1 MSIRDIRLRRP
12 QEPGEI
18 VFEIHIGQ
26 PSLVMHVSVHVIRD
40 RTAQPAMPLRQQATL
55 RPLLARNRQCLWFRF
70 IHGGFQ
76 PGEIPFRKSLEF
88 QWDLLSEIREIEV
101 SVELSLPQGVRS
113 VISIHFTWILSRRSS
128 QLCNLSGLCCCCPYK
143 CLNQYQFQSL
153 FLCLLFCL
161 LDLLLLLFL
170 LFHWGL

>member
-18 VFEIHIGQ
+18 VFEVHIRQ

-76 PGEIPFRKSLEF
+76 SGEIPFRKSLEF
-88 QWDLLSEIREIEV
+88 QLGLLSEIREIEV
-101 SVELSLPQGVRS
+101 SVELSVPPNFKQSFRF
-113 VISIHFTWILSRRSS
+113 ISRVFSNRPSS
-128 QLCNLSGLCCCCPYK
+128 LLCNLSDLCCCCPYQ

-153 FLCLLFCL
+153 LLRLLLCLLY
-161 LDLLLLLFL
+161 LLLLLFL
-170 LFHWGL
+170 LLPGH